1 MFIKYSFPVFSSE
14 CNFMIDR
21 KKSAQGNQACHQ
33 LSLRHLN
40 LSGTAILQ
48 IALGV
53 ILFFSFTTHARANQ
67 PTYKA
72 ALPNVPG
79 LMYRNADG
87 TPGGFAAE
95 LLVHIARDEHLNLE
109 WIDGN
114 WNDLFEQTKR
124 GKIDVLINT
133 LVTPERQRVL
143 DYLDKPLYVMWSE
156 LYVNEDTD
164 FKSIH
169 QLDRKKVA
177 IVRGDHNATGFVEYI
192 ANFHIEWTQVVFDSH
207 QEGIAAL
214 QSKKVFAM
222 AGPTPEVLGDAFRG
236 IKRSGLVFNPS
247 RLSISFP
254 KGKATGLRR
263 AIDRRLAIY
272 RDDPESILYQL
283 MRKYRVG
290 KSVETRTSMPHWL
303 SGLVFVLVVLF
314 TMSSLFVFVLRTQ
327 VKRRTAAYEKI
338 NKKLWQAA
346 DIAKLGQWDYSHSED
361 RVEFSPHLA
370 AIVERNTT
378 DKPSMITLREFREY
392 IHEDDREKSRVEFD
406 TSLQEKRSYNFEH
419 RIVTE
424 SGKVKWVQASGYH
437 EFANKVPIST
447 FGIII
452 DITDRVYAQD
462 ELKHATEQLHH
473 AERMESIGQLA
484 GGIAHDFNNML
495 SGILGY
501 ADLLQDETDLTEVKK
516 YSAHIVNAAE
526 KAAALTSQLLA
537 FARKEQLLMQPVSLH
552 GVIESAIALL
562 KRTIDKKIKIVKQLD
577 AVQDTVLG
585 DSASLTSAILNM
597 AINSRDAM
605 EKTGGTLTISTSEVH
620 LTGDIIA
627 AKGFQMSPGSTI
639 RLTISDTGTGIPQE
653 HINRIFEPFFTTKP
667 LGKGTGLGLSA
678 VYGTIKSHNGA
689 LEIESKPEHGT
700 ALEVYLPTCKT
711 DEMNVSDVTERA
723 TGDVNALRILL
734 VEDEQ
739 VLRSLGC
746 QMLQTEGHMV
756 LDAANGAEGARIFD
770 SEQQTLSAVILDLQ
784 MPEMSGMELLHHIRR
799 RSSTLPILAVSGF
812 SNTHDNNRFLT
823 DEYTGF
829 LSKPY
834 RKIDLLQ
841 ALYKLIP
848 EMYREI
854 PTK

>member
-1 MFIKYSFPVFSSE
+1 MF
-14 CNFMIDR
+14 
-21 KKSAQGNQACHQ
+21 
-33 LSLRHLN
+33 
-40 LSGTAILQ
+40 
-48 IALGV
+48 
-53 ILFFSFTTHARANQ
+53 FFSFIPRAHASKPIYR
-67 PTYKA
+67 A

-95 LLVHIARDEHLNLE
+95 LLVHIARDEHLNLK

-114 WNDLFEQTKR
+114 WNDLYEQTRR
-124 GKIDVLINT
+124 GTIDVLINT

-169 QLDRKKVA
+169 QLNHKKVA
-177 IVRGDHNATGFVEYI
+177 VIRGDHNATGFVDYI
-192 ANFHIEWTQVVFDSH
+192 TNFHLEWTKVVFDSH

-247 RLSISFP
+247 RLSIAFP
-254 KGKATGLRR
+254 KGKATELRK

-290 KSVETRTSMPHWL
+290 KSVETRTSMPRWL

-327 VKRRTAAYEKI
+327 VKRRTAAYEKL

-346 DIAKLGQWDYSHSED
+346 DIAQLGQWDYSHSED

-370 AIVERNTT
+370 AIVERNTI
-378 DKPSMITLREFREY
+378 DKPSTMTLRELRDY
-392 IHEDDREKSRVEFD
+392 IHEDDRELSTIEFE
-406 TSLQEKRSYNFEH
+406 SSIQEKRSYNFEH
-419 RIVTE
+419 RIITE

-437 EFANKVPIST
+437 EFADKVPIST

-452 DITDRVYAQD
+452 DITDRVHAQD
-462 ELKHATEQLHH
+462 ELKLATEQLHH

-501 ADLLQDETDLTEVKK
+501 ADLLSDETDRSKVTE
-516 YSAHIVNAAE
+516 YSSHIVNTAE

-552 GVIESAIALL
+552 GIIESAIALL
-562 KRTIDKKIKIVKQLD
+562 KRTIDKKINIVQQLN
-577 AVQDTVLG
+577 AVEDTVPG
-585 DSASLTSAILNM
+585 DSASLTNAILNM

-605 EKTGGTLTISTSEVH
+605 EKTGGTLTISTSEVY
-620 LTGDIIA
+620 LTADVIE
-627 AKGFQMSPGSTI
+627 AKGCQMAQGKAVK
-639 RLTISDTGTGIPQE
+639 LTISDTGTGIPPE

-678 VYGTIKSHNGA
+678 VYGTIKSHHGT
-689 LEIESKPEHGT
+689 LEIESEPAEGT
-700 ALEVYLPTCKT
+700 TLTVYLPMCKPDEIQLSDST
-711 DEMNVSDVTERA
+711 DRTAGN
-723 TGDVNALRILL
+723 VNALRILL

-746 QMLQTEGHMV
+746 RMLQAEGHIV
-756 LDAANGAEGARIFD
+756 LDAANGVEGARIFD
-770 SEQQTLSAVILDLQ
+770 SELQTLSAVVLDLQ
-784 MPEMSGMELLHHIRR
+784 MPEMSGMELLRYIRG
-799 RSSTLPILAVSGF
+799 RSSALPILAVSGF
-812 SNTHDNNRFLT
+812 SNANDNNRFPA
-823 DEYTGF
+823 DERTGF

-834 RKIDLLQ
+834 RKTDLLN
-841 ALYKLIP
+841 ALYRLIP
-848 EMYREI
+848 DMHNVV